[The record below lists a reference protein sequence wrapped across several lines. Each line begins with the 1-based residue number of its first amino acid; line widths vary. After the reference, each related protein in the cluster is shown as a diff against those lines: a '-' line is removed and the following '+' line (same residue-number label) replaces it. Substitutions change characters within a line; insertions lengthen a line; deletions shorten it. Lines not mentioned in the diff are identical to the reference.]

1 MQTRSSDE
9 NSVRLSVKRVH
20 CDKMEERSAQIF
32 IPYGSFS
39 LVFWEEEWLVG
50 GRRATPSTWNL
61 GSTGRRWS
69 HIVYFEPILARSASV
84 VTPSEKSSINTN
96 RKSTMR
102 FPMSRTCERS
112 GKQSE
117 WAENRVERSGAWSKH
132 GRKRWS
138 GNRPL
143 TARSGLTFHSTHFMT

>member
-20 CDKMEERSAQIF
+20 CDKMEERSVQIF

-112 GKQSE
+112 GKQSGVG
-117 WAENRVERSGAWSKH
+117 WKSGGAERSMEQAWQKTMERESAAH
-132 GRKRWS
+132 S
-138 GNRPL
+138 PL
-143 TARSGLTFHSTHFMT
+143 RLTFHSTHFMT